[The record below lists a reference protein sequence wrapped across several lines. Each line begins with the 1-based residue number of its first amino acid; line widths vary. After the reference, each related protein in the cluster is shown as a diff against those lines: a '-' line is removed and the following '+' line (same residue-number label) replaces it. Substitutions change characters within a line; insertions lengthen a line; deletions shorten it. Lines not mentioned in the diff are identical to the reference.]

1 MKRALDP
8 NGPVKGEN
16 QGFIRDGAY
25 LAIIFLTDEDDASV
39 KDNSVFNL
47 PQNTVGGLN
56 DYRVQPLFAYKCDTP
71 INAGA
76 GGTYSNCSPRTDS
89 YLQDPAFYSSFL
101 AGVKNP
107 SQTVVAVIA
116 GPPPGLATNDD
127 PPVMASAQTITTGP
141 LSINGGPKCQLEG
154 PMTGGGGAGGTGG
167 GGGAGGA
174 GFCGGDTPRMVVN
187 GVTTTPTVVGQEMIL
202 DCCRAARFVV
212 TTSDFSQ
219 PIAFDWR
226 WEGPGP
232 LPASISLTNLPD
244 RWRVSLQAGCSVTQP
259 SCLGALDNFTT
270 GFTGQLLVSSFDG
283 GPGFEM
289 NLCLHFTE
297 PAGMPGTILHTLDL
311 YAPHVSTRN

>member
-1 MKRALDP
+1 M
-8 NGPVKGEN
+8 GGT
-16 QGFIRDGAY
+16 GAG
-25 LAIIFLTDEDDASV
+25 AAGTTGAGANAAGTTGTGGS
-39 KDNSVFNL
+39 
-47 PQNTVGGLN
+47 VGG
-56 DYRVQPLFAYKCDTP
+56 DGGAAGTTGGGTGGG
-71 INAGA
+71 AAGTTGTGGA
-76 GGTYSNCSPRTDS
+76 GGACYGLFQACANAQECCAP
-89 YLQDPAFYSSFL
+89 YLC
-101 AGVKNP
+101 
-107 SQTVVAVIA
+107 I
-116 GPPPGLATNDD
+116 
-127 PPVMASAQTITTGP
+127 
-141 LSINGGPKCQLEG
+141 SINGGPKCQLEG